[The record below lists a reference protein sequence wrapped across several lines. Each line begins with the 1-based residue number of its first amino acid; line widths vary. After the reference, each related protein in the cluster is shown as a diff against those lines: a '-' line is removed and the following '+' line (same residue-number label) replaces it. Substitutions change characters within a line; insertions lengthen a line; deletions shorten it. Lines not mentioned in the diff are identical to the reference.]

1 MHFVNDKHAN
11 SKCWSGKEMQTRHST
26 VYVFQSHFFLL
37 TLNLIFFL
45 FTSLYHV
52 LFSSSFRSW
61 NQWHSNQRGSRLLK
75 SFLGSCLIR
84 LKSILGWCVVPY
96 SSIIYQPEWQFIRS
110 TPFTTQS
117 KFKQCQ
123 FYHRRTTKDLYG
135 VI

>member
-1 MHFVNDKHAN
+1 MTNMQIQNAEVVK
-11 SKCWSGKEMQTRHST
+11 KCKRDIQQYMYSNLI
-26 VYVFQSHFFLL
+26 FFLL

-52 LFSSSFRSW
+52 LFSSKFRSW
-61 NQWHSNQRGSRLLK
+61 NQWHSNQRGSHLLK